1 MPKLKHNDKIMFLG
15 KMIDQGKLEGVVHK
29 IDEKTYKLFGLM
41 QIQAQMKKNILP
53 PKKNPPRLHFDNF

>member
-1 MPKLKHNDKIMFLG
+1 MFLG